1 MSNWKFDY
9 FETSC
14 WKYKDEKSKNHGIY
28 NNDQTAKCDCST
40 SYCCYSLYRIS
51 PEMSPNSGIY
61 DIELKIDDIND
72 HDPWSAIGITANTD
86 KN

>member
-1 MSNWKFDY
+1 
-9 FETSC
+9 
-14 WKYKDEKSKNHGIY
+14 
-28 NNDQTAKCDCST
+28 
-40 SYCCYSLYRIS
+40 
-51 PEMSPNSGIY
+51 MSPNSGIY